1 MTLSNGNN
9 NRLDRIEQILE
20 GMIAVSVQSNQ
31 RLDRLE
37 QTFEQSLQKQ
47 DRYIEQSNQ
56 RLDRLEQTFEQSL
69 QKQDR
74 YIEQSN
80 QRLDRLEQ
88 TVSQLATVA
97 QTALTMSQST
107 RESLQQTEQL
117 TRRNASAIAR
127 LEARM
132 DQYITEG
139 REHREFIA
147 TQVEGIKTETRRI
160 LTHLFG
166 EADNQ

>member
-1 MTLSNGNN
+1 MTNSNGNN

-20 GMIAVSVQSNQ
+20 GMITGAVQSNQ

-37 QTFEQSLQKQ
+37 QT
-47 DRYIEQSNQ
+47 IE
-56 RLDRLEQTFEQSL
+56 
-69 QKQDR
+69 
-74 YIEQSN
+74 
-80 QRLDRLEQ
+80 
-88 TVSQLATVA
+88 QLATVA
-97 QTALTMSQST
+97 QTALTVSQST

-127 LEARM
+127 LEERM

-147 TQVEGIKTETRRI
+147 NQVEGIKVETRRI